1 MYVRAECGDLC
12 LAQTCIVK
20 KLVDDNSR
28 EIGVRVEHLR
38 KNVAALIKGSI
49 RKEDTIL
56 TEGNTK
62 TIPRTLAGTTRLIV
76 LKLVLY
82 VRPYSI
88 CLSDLRSG
96 EIAVVKIQSGDSE
109 NTLERTWPLA
119 L

>member
-1 MYVRAECGDLC
+1 MC
-12 LAQTCIVK
+12 LAQTCNVK